1 MKRSQRQVID
11 LIKAGGVVMY
21 PLMLLSVFALAGIME
36 RLIFWVGILKQE
48 RKTAENILVIA
59 RQDLKM
65 AAIVAEQSLK
75 VPVARFLYAPLA
87 LEEPDP
93 ELFRLA
99 LESTAD
105 EELTGM
111 LKGEKLLEAAITLAP
126 LLGLLGTITGLIVS
140 FGSLKIGDV
149 AANTKSG
156 SLTEGISAALIT
168 TATGLLIA
176 IFVSAFH
183 RLFLAFQDQQ
193 AKLFMK
199 CGNQLELI
207 YRQHW
212 QSIQTRS

>member
-1 MKRSQRQVID
+1 MIE
-11 LIKAGGVVMY
+11 LIKAGGLVMY
-21 PLMLLSVFALAGIME
+21 PLLTLSVFALAGIME
-36 RLIFWVGILKQE
+36 RLIFWIVILRQE
-48 RKTAENILVIA
+48 QKTAENILAIA
-59 RQDLKM
+59 RQDLKL
-65 AAIVAEQSLK
+65 AAEVAEQSLK
-75 VPVARFLYAPLA
+75 IPVARFLYAPLSF
-87 LEEPDP
+87 EDPDP

-105 EELTGM
+105 EELAGM

-156 SLTEGISAALIT
+156 SLTQGIGEALIT
-168 TATGLLIA
+168 TATGLIIA
-176 IFVSAFH
+176 IFTSAFH
-183 RLFLAFQDQQ
+183 RLFLALQDQQ

-212 QSIQTRS
+212 QRLQSR

>member
-1 MKRSQRQVID
+1 MID
-11 LIKAGGVVMY
+11 LIKAGGLVMY
-21 PLMLLSVFALAGIME
+21 PLIALSVFALAGIME
-36 RLIFWVGILKQE
+36 RLIFWIGILRLEQ
-48 RKTAENILVIA
+48 KTAENILSAA
-59 RQDLKM
+59 RQDLKF
-65 AAIVAEQSLK
+65 AAEIAEQSIK
-75 VPVARFLYAPLA
+75 VPVGRFLNAPLS

-105 EELTGM
+105 EELAGM

-126 LLGLLGTITGLIVS
+126 LLGLLGTITGLIIS

-156 SLTEGISAALIT
+156 SLTQGIGEALIT
-168 TATGLLIA
+168 TATGLVIA
-176 IFVSAFH
+176 IFTSAFH
-183 RLFLAFQDQQ
+183 RLFLALQDQQ

-212 QSIQTRS
+212 QRVQSRS